1 MNELKKTASKAFHVI
16 ILMITYE
23 EVDRTY
29 KAPTLHDALHE
40 QMQKKQQ
47 KTNYHYKLMQVT
59 SSNKFINYVQN

>member
-40 QMQKKQQ
+40 QMQKNNKKQITI
-47 KTNYHYKLMQVT
+47 TN
-59 SSNKFINYVQN
+59 

>member
-23 EVDRTY
+23 EGPRIEHT

-40 QMQKKQQ
+40 QMQRKPTK
-47 KTNYHYKLMQVT
+47 NKLPLQ
-59 SSNKFINYVQN
+59 INASYL